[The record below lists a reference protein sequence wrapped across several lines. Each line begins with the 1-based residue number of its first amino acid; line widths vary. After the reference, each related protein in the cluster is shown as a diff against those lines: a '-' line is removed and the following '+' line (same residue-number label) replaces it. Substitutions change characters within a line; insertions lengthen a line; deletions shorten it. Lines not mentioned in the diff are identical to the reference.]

1 MTRPA
6 YKRGDVI
13 RWRDADGAIRRGIF
27 RRWGASGGASI
38 GVTRA
43 DSSGGWWVGEE
54 QIVEEPPKRGEES
67 GT

>member
-1 MTRPA
+1 MSRGA

-13 RWRDADGAIRRGIF
+13 HWRDAVGTIRQGIF
-27 RRWGASGGASI
+27 RRWGASGLVRI
-38 GVTRA
+38 GVTKA
-43 DSSGGWWVGEE
+43 EISAGWWVGEE